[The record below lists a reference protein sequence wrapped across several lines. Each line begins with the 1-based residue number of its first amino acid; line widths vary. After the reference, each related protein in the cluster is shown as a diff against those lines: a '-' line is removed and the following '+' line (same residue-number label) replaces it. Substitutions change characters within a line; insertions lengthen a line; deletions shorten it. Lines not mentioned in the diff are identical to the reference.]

1 MSHAERL
8 KELHIK
14 LPDAPSPLGSYV
26 PCVRTGNLIFV
37 SGMLPLKDGKLL
49 YAGRVGVEVSQEDA
63 QKASRQAVING
74 LAVIRSFSGSLDNIV
89 QCVKLN
95 GYVASAEGFYDQPSV
110 INAASE
116 LLFEIFG
123 DKGKHSRA
131 AVGVYTLPMNSPVEI
146 DFIFELES

>member
-1 MSHAERL
+1 MSPEERL
-8 KELHIK
+8 KELNIY

-26 PCVRTGNLIFV
+26 PCVQSGDLIFV

-49 YAGRVGVEVSQEDA
+49 YTGRVGDKVSKEDA
-63 QKASRQAVING
+63 QNASRQAVINA
-74 LAVIRSFSGSLDNIV
+74 LAVIRSFSGSLDKIV

-95 GYVASAEGFYDQPSV
+95 GYVSSAEGFYDQPSV

-146 DFIFELES
+146 DFIFELET

>member
-1 MSHAERL
+1 MSHEERL
-8 KELHIK
+8 KELHID
-14 LPDAPSPLGSYV
+14 LPDAPAPLGSYV

-49 YAGRVGVEVSQEDA
+49 YAGRVGHEVSQEDA
-63 QKASRQAVING
+63 QKASRQAVINA
-74 LAVIRSFSGSLDNIV
+74 LAVIRSFAGSLDKIV
-89 QCVKLN
+89 KCIKLN
-95 GYVASAEGFYDQPSV
+95 GFVASSDGFYDQPSV

-123 DKGKHSRA
+123 DKGRHARA

-146 DFIFELES
+146 DFIFELGD